1 MFRRRRSADDFAEE
15 IKSHFQ
21 LEADELQS
29 EGLSEEEARRRAR
42 VEFGSAQTAHE
53 RFYLRSRIVWF
64 DNLLHDIKF
73 AIRQLIKNP
82 SFTSVAIVTLAL
94 GIAANSTIFSWINST
109 LLDPIPGIAHTSDMI
124 TIMRGERSE
133 HPTPPFSYLDFADLR
148 DSTRSFAG
156 LLAYHDDYMAITESG
171 QPERIY
177 GALVSSNY
185 FEVLGVRPILGRSLG
200 PTAPE
205 ERLGVAE
212 VVLGYGLWQNHF
224 GADPS
229 IVGKTVHINLHPY
242 TIVGV
247 APEGFQ
253 GCKSGLRSDLFI
265 PVGMDSQVWG
275 SDRRIRNR
283 DTPWLNVLGKLKPGV
298 NHRRAENELN
308 ILMQR
313 LVERF
318 PDAHK
323 GPNTISSDPLWRS
336 PFGVNVYLSGT
347 LPMLFALALVLL
359 LLACANLANLLLVR
373 SVARRRE
380 FAIRLSIGATRW
392 RLVLQLMVENALIA
406 LAGAGLALL
415 LTKWTAHGLS
425 SFLPATTLPLT
436 LDGRVDRTV
445 LAAALMISLL
455 TAALSGVL
463 PALRASRL
471 ALDPVSA
478 LKDEALSTSGGIHKS
493 RLAGG
498 LVVGQIALSL
508 LLLVC
513 AGLLARSLQRAQD
526 SDPGFDPSHV
536 FLASF
541 DLQPTGY
548 STAQG
553 IEFDKQMLVRLK
565 SLAGVQSVTLGDFS
579 PLNYTIRTDI
589 IQPEGYVPRK
599 NESMEVDRGA
609 AGPEYLRTVRTA
621 LLAGRDFAGTDN
633 ASAPPVSII
642 NKALADRYWPGQDP
656 IGKRLRVAR
665 QWTTVVGVAAN
676 GKYRRLVYDTAPLV
690 LIPMLQS
697 YRTDQIV
704 YVRVAGDPT
713 AYTSAVERTVHGL
726 NADLPL
732 FNETTLAANMRIGDA
747 FERIAAAFAGSFGL
761 LALILAAIGV
771 YGVVAYATRQRTHEI
786 GIRMALGAG
795 KRDIFRQVLGRGLR
809 FAGLGLILGLMISF
823 AVTRYLRGM
832 LYGVGTADW
841 LTFVIVAILLCL
853 ATLIACFVPARRAAS
868 IDPMQALRT
877 E

>member
-15 IKSHFQ
+15 IKSHIEHQ
-21 LEADELQS
+21 ADALES
-29 EGLSEEEARRRAR
+29 EGLSEEEAYRRAR
-42 VEFGSAQTAHE
+42 VRFGSSQAAQE
-53 RFYLRSRIVWF
+53 RFYLSSRIVWV

-73 AIRQLIKNP
+73 AIRQLIRNP
-82 SFTSVAIVTLAL
+82 SFTFVAIVTLAL
-94 GIAANSTIFSWINST
+94 GIAANSTIFSWINAT

-148 DSTRSFAG
+148 DSTRSFTG
-156 LLAYHDDYMAITESG
+156 LLAYHDDFMAITGSG
-171 QPERIY
+171 KPERIY
-177 GALVSSNY
+177 GTLASSNY
-185 FEVLGVRPILGRSLG
+185 FEVLGVRPILGRSLA
-200 PTAPE
+200 PTAPN

-212 VVLGYGLWQNHF
+212 AVLGYGLWRNHF

-229 IVGKTVHINLHPY
+229 IIGKTVHINLHPY

-253 GCKSGLRSDLFI
+253 GCKSGLRSDLWI
-265 PVGMDSQVWG
+265 PLGMDSQVWG
-275 SDRRIRNR
+275 SDRIKYR
-283 DTPWLNVLGKLKPGV
+283 DVLWLNVLGKLKPGV
-298 NHRRAENELN
+298 DHHQSENELN

-313 LVERF
+313 LAERF

-336 PFGVNVYLSGT
+336 PFGANVYLYGT
-347 LPMLFALALVLL
+347 LPILFALALVLL

-415 LTKWTAHGLS
+415 LTKWTPHGLS
-425 SFLPATTLPLT
+425 AFLAPTSLPLT

-445 LAAALMISLL
+445 GMAAIMISLL
-455 TAALSGVL
+455 TAAVSGVL
-463 PALRASRL
+463 PALRASRPAL
-471 ALDPVSA
+471 APASA
-478 LKDEALSTSGGIHKS
+478 LKDEALSTSGGVHKS

-498 LVVGQIALSL
+498 LVVGQIALSM

-513 AGLLARSLQRAQD
+513 AGLLARSLQSEQN
-526 SDPGFDPSHV
+526 SNPGFDPNHV
-536 FLASF
+536 FLATL

-548 STAQG
+548 SVAQG
-553 IEFDKQMLVRLK
+553 IEFDKQLLVRLK
-565 SLAGVQSVTLGDFS
+565 SLPGVQSVTLGNFS
-579 PLNYTIRTDI
+579 PLSYTISTDF
-589 IQPEGYVPRK
+589 IQPEGYVPQK
-599 NESMEVDRGA
+599 NESMEVDRGVV
-609 AGPEYLRTVRTA
+609 GPEYLRTVRTA
-621 LLAGRDFAGTDN
+621 LLAGRDFTDRDN
-633 ASAPPVSII
+633 ASAAPVSII
-642 NKALADRYWPGQDP
+642 NKALAGRYWPGQDP
-656 IGKRLRVAR
+656 IGKRLKVAR
-665 QWTTVVGVAAN
+665 QWTTVVGVAAD

-704 YVRVAGDPT
+704 YVRVAGDPL
-713 AYTSAVERTVHGL
+713 AYASAVERTVRGL
-726 NADLPL
+726 NSDLPL
-732 FNETTLAANMRIGDA
+732 FNQTTLAANMRLGNA

-771 YGVVAYATRQRTHEI
+771 YGVVAYATRQRTREI
-786 GIRMALGAG
+786 GIRMALGTG
-795 KRDIFRQVLGRGLR
+795 KRDIFRHVLGRGLH
-809 FAGLGLILGLMISF
+809 FAGLGLVLGLMISF
-823 AVTRYLRGM
+823 ALTRYLRGM
-832 LYGVGTADW
+832 LYGVGTTDW
-841 LTFVIVAILLCL
+841 LTFVMVAILLCF

>member
-15 IKSHFQ
+15 IKSHIELQ
-21 LEADELQS
+21 ADALQS
-29 EGLSEEEARRRAR
+29 EGLSEEEACRRAR
-42 VEFGSAQTAHE
+42 VEFGTAQAAQE
-53 RFYLRSRIVWF
+53 RFYLSNRIVWF

-73 AIRQLIKNP
+73 AIRQLIRNP
-82 SFTSVAIVTLAL
+82 SFTSVAIFTLAL

-133 HPTPPFSYLDFADLR
+133 HPSPPFSYLDFADLR
-148 DSTRSFAG
+148 DSTRTFDG
-156 LLAYHDDYMAITESG
+156 LLAYHDDYMAITGSG
-171 QPERIY
+171 KPERIY
-177 GALVSSNY
+177 GTLASSNY
-185 FEVLGVRPILGRSLG
+185 FEVLGVHPILGRSLG
-200 PTAPE
+200 PTAPD
-205 ERLGVAE
+205 ERLGIAE
-212 VVLGYGLWQNHF
+212 AVLGYSLWQNHF

-229 IVGKTVHINLHPY
+229 IIGKIVQINLQPY

-253 GCKSGLRSDLFI
+253 GCKSGLRSDLWI
-265 PVGMDSQVWG
+265 PLGMDSQVWG
-275 SDRRIRNR
+275 SDRIKYR
-283 DTPWLNVLGKLKPGV
+283 DVLWLNVLGKLKPGV
-298 NHRRAENELN
+298 DHHQAENELN

-313 LVERF
+313 IAEQF

-323 GPNTISSDPLWRS
+323 GQNTISSDPLWRS
-336 PFGVNVYLSGT
+336 PFGVNVYLYGT
-347 LPMLFALALVLL
+347 LPILFALALVLL

-380 FAIRLSIGATRW
+380 FAIRLSIGADRW

-425 SFLPATTLPLT
+425 AFLPPTTLPPT
-436 LDGRVDRTV
+436 LNVDRTV
-445 LAAALMISLL
+445 LVATIMISLL
-455 TAALSGVL
+455 TAAVSGVL
-463 PALRASRL
+463 PALRASSVS
-471 ALDPVSA
+471 PMSA
-478 LKDEALSTSGGIHKS
+478 LKDEALNTSGGIHKS

-498 LVVGQIALSL
+498 LVVGQIALSM

-513 AGLLARSLQRAQD
+513 AGLLARSLQKAQE
-526 SDPGFDPSHV
+526 SNPGFDPNHV

-548 STAQG
+548 SVAQG

-565 SLAGVQSVTLGDFS
+565 SLPGVQSVTLGNFS
-579 PLNYTIRTDI
+579 PLSYTISTDF
-589 IQPEGYVPRK
+589 IQPEGYVPQK
-599 NESMEVDRGA
+599 NESMEVDRGVV
-609 AGPEYLRTVRTA
+609 GPEYLRTVRTA
-621 LLAGRDFAGTDN
+621 LLEGRDFTDRDN
-633 ASAPPVSII
+633 ASAAPVSII
-642 NKALADRYWPGQDP
+642 NKALAGRYWPGQDP
-656 IGKRLRVAR
+656 IGKRLQVAR
-665 QWTTVVGVAAN
+665 QWTTVVGVAAD

-704 YVRVAGDPT
+704 YVRVAGDPL
-713 AYTSAVERTVHGL
+713 AYASAVERTVRGL
-726 NADLPL
+726 NSDLPL
-732 FNETTLAANMRIGDA
+732 FNQTTLAASMRMGNV

-761 LALILAAIGV
+761 LALTLAAIGV
-771 YGVVAYATRQRTHEI
+771 YGVVAYATKQRSREI

-795 KRDIFRQVLGRGLR
+795 KRDIFRQVLGRGLH
-809 FAGLGLILGLMISF
+809 FAGLGLVLGLTISS
-823 AVTRYLRGM
+823 ALTRYLRGM

-841 LTFVIVAILLCL
+841 LTFVMVAILLCV